1 MNSLTCFHLLGYPTA
16 PHEHSGYLNQYQ
28 GGMCIRDLEDDRK
41 DSTVPHIASRPQLDP
56 TDSAV

>member
-1 MNSLTCFHLLGYPTA
+1 
-16 PHEHSGYLNQYQ
+16 
-28 GGMCIRDLEDDRK
+28 MCIRDLEDDRK